1 VQRFKSAS
9 ACALMAFAW
18 STRPCAVCSNR
29 AAAYPG
35 VLCLAPY
42 AARVRLDVAGLRLR
56 SVIPCCCWT
65 CLRTAASL
73 PAVPSASL
81 RAEAWSRTVVVADW
95 TVAYPLSTVA
105 SSLPTVPGVA
115 ADRPAVRW
123 AHGGVVMFRGVVGA
137 GPGKSS

>member
-56 SVIPCCCWT
+56 VSHP
-65 CLRTAASL
+65 LLLLDL
-73 PAVPSASL
+73 PKDRGVFARGPERIAEGRGVVTDRRCGRLDRGLSAFHGRL
-81 RAEAWSRTVVVADW
+81 
-95 TVAYPLSTVA
+95 
-105 SSLPTVPGVA
+105 VA
-115 ADRPAVRW
+115 ADRSR
-123 AHGGVVMFRGVVGA
+123 RRC
-137 GPGKSS
+137 